1 MKTTIKSIV
10 DQLSYEELIVNYQ
23 RVKKIQKKKKKKNP
37 KCYIIYMTKM
47 EYYTLH
53 DYNLVFLL

>member
-23 RVKKIQKKKKKKNP
+23 RVKKIQKKKKRKS
-37 KCYIIYMTKM
+37 KM
-47 EYYTLH
+47 L
-53 DYNLVFLL
+53 YNLNDQDGILYPP

>member
-23 RVKKIQKKKKKKNP
+23 RVKKNSKKKKIKKKKKK
-37 KCYIIYMTKM
+37 KKKKSKM
-47 EYYTLH
+47 L
-53 DYNLVFLL
+53 YNLYDQDGILYPP

>member
-23 RVKKIQKKKKKKNP
+23 RVKKIQKKKKKKS
-37 KCYIIYMTKM
+37 KM
-47 EYYTLH
+47 L
-53 DYNLVFLL
+53 YNLYDQDGILYPP